1 MPSERSLGESKKNQ
15 TKLNEDNQRQFIKKG
30 DLEEPARKDET
41 EIKGQTEV
49 LCECAIQIVM
59 FHNHLLVFFC
69 PYQFQKVYPKEDV

>member
-49 LCECAIQIVM
+49 LCECAI
-59 FHNHLLVFFC
+59 
-69 PYQFQKVYPKEDV
+69 